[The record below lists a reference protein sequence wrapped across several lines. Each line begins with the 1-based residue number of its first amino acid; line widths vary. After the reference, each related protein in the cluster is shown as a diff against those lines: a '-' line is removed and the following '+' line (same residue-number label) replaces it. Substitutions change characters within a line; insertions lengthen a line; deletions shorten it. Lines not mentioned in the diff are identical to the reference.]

1 MQKRVLKS
9 FGLRNIHLLSD
20 KKLIPR
26 LFYTSLVVVYKLQIT
41 PFSHFLDGR
50 ALFFFLDNRTFLKPH
65 HVSQT
70 QPRKVCTLVM
80 PGGIFYLTVYG

>member
-50 ALFFFLDNRTFLKPH
+50 ALFF
-65 HVSQT
+65 S
-70 QPRKVCTLVM
+70 
-80 PGGIFYLTVYG
+80 